1 MSYQNLEIAIEDH
14 VATVTLARTD
24 SMNALS
30 LSFTAEIAKAF
41 RELGAN
47 DEVRAIVLASKA
59 KAFCAGLDLK
69 EFAAIGMKGTAKS
82 SLEFPE
88 KLRALFE
95 SCDGIEACPKPV
107 IAAVNGMCIGGGL
120 DIVSACDIR
129 LCTEDATFS
138 LREAAIGLV
147 ADMGVLQRLPHV
159 IGQGFTR
166 EMAFTARFYKA
177 EEAEKMGLVNA
188 VYPDAPAMMEAAIET
203 CPPDRRQRPAGR
215 PGDEGG
221 PQREP
226 TGHNPGRDVAC
237 QAQEHGPD
245 ALAGSQGG
253 LRFLHGKAQAR
264 FQGEVTKNSCQMM
277 QPMLQATSIIVT
289 CNG

>member
-14 VATVTLARTD
+14 VATVTLARTE

-47 DEVRAIVLASKA
+47 DEVRVIVLASKA

-95 SCDGIEACPKPV
+95 SCDSIEACPKPV

-120 DIVSACDIR
+120 DIVSACDMR
-129 LCTEDATFS
+129 LCTEDASFS

-177 EEAEKMGLVNA
+177 QEALAMGLVSA
-188 VYPDAPAMMEAAIET
+188 VYPDQPALLEGAKKLARQIAANAP
-203 CPPDRRQRPAGR
+203 
-215 PGDEGG
+215 
-221 PQREP
+221 
-226 TGHNPGRDVAC
+226 
-237 QAQEHGPD
+237 
-245 ALAGSQGG
+245 LA
-253 LRFLHGKAQAR
+253 
-264 FQGEVTKNSCQMM
+264 V
-277 QPMLQATSIIVT
+277 QATKEVLNASRHVPVEDGMSLAKHK
-289 CNG
+289 NMVLMLSQDLKEAFVSFMEKRKPEFKGK

>member
-1 MSYQNLEIAIEDH
+1 MPYQNLEVTIEER

-30 LSFTAEIAKAF
+30 LAFTAEIAQAF

-47 DEVRAIVLASKA
+47 DEVRAIILASRA

-69 EFAAIGMKGTAKS
+69 EFAAVGLKGSAKS

-88 KLRALFE
+88 KLRPLFDC
-95 SCDGIEACPKPV
+95 CDGIEACPKPV
-107 IAAVNGMCIGGGL
+107 VAAVNGMCIGGGL

-129 LCTEDATFS
+129 LCTEDASFS

-159 IGQGFTR
+159 IGQGFAR

-177 EEAEKMGLVNA
+177 NEALAMGLVNA
-188 VYPDAPAMMEAAIET
+188 VYPDGAAMMAGARKMALEIAANA
-203 CPPDRRQRPAGR
+203 P
-215 PGDEGG
+215 
-221 PQREP
+221 
-226 TGHNPGRDVAC
+226 
-237 QAQEHGPD
+237 
-245 ALAGSQGG
+245 LA
-253 LRFLHGKAQAR
+253 
-264 FQGEVTKNSCQMM
+264 V
-277 QPMLQATSIIVT
+277 QATKEVLNVSRSLSVADGMSLAKHK
-289 CNG
+289 NMVLMLSQDLKEAFVSFMEKRKPDFKGK

>member
-1 MSYQNLEIAIEDH
+1 MSYQNLEIVIEDH
-14 VATVTLARTD
+14 IATVTLARTE

-47 DEVRAIVLASKA
+47 DEVRVIVLASKA

-69 EFAAIGMKGTAKS
+69 EFAAIGLKGSAKA

-120 DIVSACDIR
+120 DIVSACDMR
-129 LCTEDATFS
+129 LCTEDASFS

-177 EEAEKMGLVNA
+177 QEALAMGLVSA
-188 VYPDAPAMMEAAIET
+188 VYPDQLALLDGAKKLASQIAANAP
-203 CPPDRRQRPAGR
+203 
-215 PGDEGG
+215 
-221 PQREP
+221 
-226 TGHNPGRDVAC
+226 
-237 QAQEHGPD
+237 
-245 ALAGSQGG
+245 LA
-253 LRFLHGKAQAR
+253 
-264 FQGEVTKNSCQMM
+264 V
-277 QPMLQATSIIVT
+277 QATKEVLNASRHIPVEDGMSLAKHK
-289 CNG
+289 NMVLMLSQDLKEAFVSFMEKRKPDFKGK

>member
-14 VATVTLARTD
+14 VATVTLARTE

-47 DEVRAIVLASKA
+47 DEVRVIVLASKA

-120 DIVSACDIR
+120 DIVSACDMR
-129 LCTEDATFS
+129 LCTEDASFS

-177 EEAEKMGLVNA
+177 QEALAMGLVSA
-188 VYPDAPAMMEAAIET
+188 VYPDQPALLEGAKKLARQIAANAP
-203 CPPDRRQRPAGR
+203 
-215 PGDEGG
+215 
-221 PQREP
+221 
-226 TGHNPGRDVAC
+226 
-237 QAQEHGPD
+237 
-245 ALAGSQGG
+245 LA
-253 LRFLHGKAQAR
+253 
-264 FQGEVTKNSCQMM
+264 V
-277 QPMLQATSIIVT
+277 QATKEVLNASRHVPVEDGMSLAKHK
-289 CNG
+289 NMVLMLSQDLKEAFVSFMEKRKPEFKGK

>member
-1 MSYQNLEIAIEDH
+1 MSYQNLEIAVEDH
-14 VATVTLARTD
+14 VATVTLARTE

-47 DEVRAIVLASKA
+47 DEVRVIVLASKA

-82 SLEFPE
+82 SLEFPD

-129 LCTEDATFS
+129 LCTQDATFS

-166 EMAFTARFYKA
+166 EMAYTARFYKA

-188 VYPDAPAMMEAAIET
+188 VYPDQPAMMDGAKKLARQIAANA
-203 CPPDRRQRPAGR
+203 P
-215 PGDEGG
+215 
-221 PQREP
+221 
-226 TGHNPGRDVAC
+226 
-237 QAQEHGPD
+237 
-245 ALAGSQGG
+245 LA
-253 LRFLHGKAQAR
+253 
-264 FQGEVTKNSCQMM
+264 V
-277 QPMLQATSIIVT
+277 QATKEVLNASRHVPVEDGMSLAKHK
-289 CNG
+289 NMVLMLSQDLKEAFVAFMEKRKPEFKGK

>member
-1 MSYQNLEIAIEDH
+1 MSYQFLEIAIEDH
-14 VATVTLARTD
+14 VATVTLARTE

-30 LSFTAEIAKAF
+30 LAFTAEIAQAF

-47 DEVRAIVLASKA
+47 DEVRVIVLASKA

-69 EFAAIGMKGTAKS
+69 EFAAIGLKGTAKS

-129 LCTEDATFS
+129 LCTQDATFS

-166 EMAFTARFYKA
+166 EMAYTARFYKA
-177 EEAEKMGLVNA
+177 TEAETMGLVNA
-188 VYPDAPAMMEAAIET
+188 VYPDQPAMMDGAKNLARQIAANA
-203 CPPDRRQRPAGR
+203 P
-215 PGDEGG
+215 
-221 PQREP
+221 
-226 TGHNPGRDVAC
+226 
-237 QAQEHGPD
+237 
-245 ALAGSQGG
+245 LA
-253 LRFLHGKAQAR
+253 
-264 FQGEVTKNSCQMM
+264 V
-277 QPMLQATSIIVT
+277 QATKEVLNVSRHIPVEDGMSLAKHK
-289 CNG
+289 NMVLMLSQDLKEAFVSFMEKRKPDFKGK

>member
-14 VATVTLARTD
+14 VATVTLARTE

-47 DEVRAIVLASKA
+47 DEVRVIVLASKA

-120 DIVSACDIR
+120 DIVSACDMR
-129 LCTEDATFS
+129 LCTEDASFS

-177 EEAEKMGLVNA
+177 QEALAMGLVNA
-188 VYPDAPAMMEAAIET
+188 VYPDQPALLEGAKKLARQIAANAP
-203 CPPDRRQRPAGR
+203 
-215 PGDEGG
+215 
-221 PQREP
+221 
-226 TGHNPGRDVAC
+226 
-237 QAQEHGPD
+237 
-245 ALAGSQGG
+245 LA
-253 LRFLHGKAQAR
+253 
-264 FQGEVTKNSCQMM
+264 V
-277 QPMLQATSIIVT
+277 QATKEVLNVSRHVPVEDGMSLAKHK
-289 CNG
+289 NMVLMLSQDLKEAFVSFMEKRKPEFKGK

>member
-1 MSYQNLEIAIEDH
+1 
-14 VATVTLARTD
+14 
-24 SMNALS
+24 
-30 LSFTAEIAKAF
+30 
-41 RELGAN
+41 
-47 DEVRAIVLASKA
+47 
-59 KAFCAGLDLK
+59 
-69 EFAAIGMKGTAKS
+69 MKGTAKS

-129 LCTEDATFS
+129 LCTQDATFS

-147 ADMGVLQRLPHV
+147 ADIGVLQRLPHV

-166 EMAFTARFYKA
+166 EMAYTARFYKA

-188 VYPDAPAMMEAAIET
+188 VYPDAPAMMDGAKRLARQIAANAPLAVQATKEVLNV
-203 CPPDRRQRPAGR
+203 
-215 PGDEGG
+215 
-221 PQREP
+221 EP

-237 QAQEHGPD
+237 QAQEHGPHALRRISRRLSFPSWKSASPISRESDKIFLPND
-245 ALAGSQGG
+245 ATD
-253 LRFLHGKAQAR
+253 
-264 FQGEVTKNSCQMM
+264 VTSNIDRCY
-277 QPMLQATSIIVT
+277 L
-289 CNG
+289 

>member
-1 MSYQNLEIAIEDH
+1 MSYQFLEIAIEDC

-30 LSFTAEIAKAF
+30 LAFTAEIAQAF

-47 DEVRAIVLASKA
+47 DEVRVIVLASKA

-69 EFAAIGMKGTAKS
+69 EFAAIGLKGTAKS

-129 LCTEDATFS
+129 LCTQDATFS

-166 EMAFTARFYKA
+166 EMAYTARFYTA
-177 EEAEKMGLVNA
+177 TEAEKMGLVNA
-188 VYPDAPAMMEAAIET
+188 VYPDQPAMMDGAKKLARQIAANA
-203 CPPDRRQRPAGR
+203 P
-215 PGDEGG
+215 
-221 PQREP
+221 
-226 TGHNPGRDVAC
+226 
-237 QAQEHGPD
+237 
-245 ALAGSQGG
+245 LA
-253 LRFLHGKAQAR
+253 
-264 FQGEVTKNSCQMM
+264 V
-277 QPMLQATSIIVT
+277 QATKEVLNVSRHIPVEDGMSLAKHK
-289 CNG
+289 NMVLMLSQDLKEAFVAFMEKRKPAFKGK

>member
-1 MSYQNLEIAIEDH
+1 MPYQNLEVTIEER

-30 LSFTAEIAKAF
+30 LAFTAEIAQAF

-47 DEVRAIVLASKA
+47 DEVRAIILASRA

-69 EFAAIGMKGTAKS
+69 EFAAVGLKGSAKS

-88 KLRALFE
+88 KLRTLFDC
-95 SCDGIEACPKPV
+95 CDGIEACPKPV
-107 IAAVNGMCIGGGL
+107 VAAVNGMCIGGGL

-129 LCTEDATFS
+129 LCTEDASFS

-159 IGQGFTR
+159 IGQGFAR

-177 EEAEKMGLVNA
+177 NEALAMGLVNA
-188 VYPDAPAMMEAAIET
+188 VYPDGTAMMAGARKMAFEIAANA
-203 CPPDRRQRPAGR
+203 P
-215 PGDEGG
+215 
-221 PQREP
+221 
-226 TGHNPGRDVAC
+226 
-237 QAQEHGPD
+237 
-245 ALAGSQGG
+245 LA
-253 LRFLHGKAQAR
+253 
-264 FQGEVTKNSCQMM
+264 V
-277 QPMLQATSIIVT
+277 QATKEVLNVSRSLSVADGMSLAKHK
-289 CNG
+289 NMVLMLSQDLKEAFVSFMEKRKPDFKGK

>member
-1 MSYQNLEIAIEDH
+1 MSYQNLEVTIEDH
-14 VATVTLARTD
+14 VATVTLARTE

-30 LSFTAEIAKAF
+30 LSFTAEIATAF

-47 DEVRAIVLASKA
+47 DEVRVIVLASKA

-120 DIVSACDIR
+120 DIISACDIR
-129 LCTEDATFS
+129 LCTQDATFS

-188 VYPDAPAMMEAAIET
+188 VYPDAPAMMDGAKKLARQIAANA
-203 CPPDRRQRPAGR
+203 P
-215 PGDEGG
+215 
-221 PQREP
+221 
-226 TGHNPGRDVAC
+226 
-237 QAQEHGPD
+237 
-245 ALAGSQGG
+245 LA
-253 LRFLHGKAQAR
+253 
-264 FQGEVTKNSCQMM
+264 V
-277 QPMLQATSIIVT
+277 QATKEVLNVSRHIPVEDGMSLAKHK
-289 CNG
+289 NMVLMLSQDLKEAFVSFMEKRKPDFKGK

>member
-1 MSYQNLEIAIEDH
+1 MSYQFLEITIEDH
-14 VATVTLARTD
+14 VATVTLARTE

-30 LSFTAEIAKAF
+30 LSFTAEIATAF
-41 RELGAN
+41 RELGVN
-47 DEVRAIVLASKA
+47 DEVRVIVLASKA

-69 EFAAIGMKGTAKS
+69 EFAAIGLRGTAKS

-129 LCTEDATFS
+129 LCTEDASFS

-177 EEAEKMGLVNA
+177 KEAEKMGLVNA
-188 VYPDAPAMMEAAIET
+188 VYPDQPSMMDGAKKLARQIAANAP
-203 CPPDRRQRPAGR
+203 
-215 PGDEGG
+215 
-221 PQREP
+221 
-226 TGHNPGRDVAC
+226 
-237 QAQEHGPD
+237 
-245 ALAGSQGG
+245 LA
-253 LRFLHGKAQAR
+253 
-264 FQGEVTKNSCQMM
+264 V
-277 QPMLQATSIIVT
+277 QATKEVLNMSRHVPVQDGMSLAKHK
-289 CNG
+289 NMVLMLSQDLKEAFVSFMEKRKPDFKGK